1 MEIIPEY
8 DGHRLVSL
16 TVTGDNLQSSDLKTV
31 SFRDLRAAAP
41 SASVDISEELAY
53 LASHR
58 PKKGPK
64 GPGNLDTE
72 FYTAFAKAYLALA
85 HTNRPLKE
93 LANHLGLPTRR
104 MQQWAIQAR
113 KHGFLAVSPGK
124 GSKSPGPGPRLTSG
138 LMGVS

>member
-1 MEIIPEY
+1 MEVIPEY
-8 DGHRLVSL
+8 DGHRLISL
-16 TVTGDNLQSSDLKTV
+16 TVKGDNLQSTDLKTV
-31 SFRDLRAAAP
+31 SFRKLRAAAP

-58 PKKGPK
+58 PKR

-93 LANHLGLPTRR
+93 LSNRLGVPVNR
-104 MQQWAIQAR
+104 MKSWSIQAR
-113 KHGFLAVSPGK
+113 KHGFLAATSGK
-124 GSKSPGPGPRLTSG
+124 GSKSPGLGPRLNR
-138 LMGVS
+138 

>member
-1 MEIIPEY
+1 MEVIPEY
-8 DGHRLVSL
+8 DGHRLISL
-16 TVTGDNLQSSDLKTV
+16 TVTGDNLQSTDLKTV

-53 LASHR
+53 LTSHR
-58 PKKGPK
+58 PKK

-93 LANHLGLPTRR
+93 LADRLELSINR
-104 MQQWAIQAR
+104 MKSWSIQAR
-113 KHGFLAVSPGK
+113 KHGFLAVTSGK
-124 GSKSPGPGPRLTSG
+124 GSKSPGPGPK
-138 LMGVS
+138 LML